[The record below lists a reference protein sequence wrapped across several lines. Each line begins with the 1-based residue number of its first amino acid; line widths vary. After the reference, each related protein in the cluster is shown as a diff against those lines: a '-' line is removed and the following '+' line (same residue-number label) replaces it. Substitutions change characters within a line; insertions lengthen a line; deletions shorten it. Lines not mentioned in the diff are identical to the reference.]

1 MAENDF
7 CVRDHMD
14 LLAGYVDRK
23 RITWKNGELK
33 SGNGR
38 PLNVAQAFQD
48 FLPQADHRI
57 PLPSMGQFQEMLED
71 ICQEALEDQYKD
83 RPDTKYPTVNSSMDF
98 VEMALQKCGAR
109 EVGITG
115 KYMGPDGRPLTYSNL
130 ELVVLSTLVEYKEE
144 RRGQRVPFSRDEL
157 KIMLQKYL
165 ADRKFAGSQTLR
177 ELIPFRSENEEGGR
191 ECLRWIFRD
200 MLQID
205 GDLDLAVEVM
215 RHWLWQVKRFV
226 YGLPVAEPIMVN
238 ILGSQ
243 GSGKTKFIRMLTA
256 CRGLFKEYHLSATLD
271 QIMDDRNAERWS
283 SYYIAFFDELAIS
296 GTLQDKSLGRVVAQ
310 LKKLLTEDSISYREM
325 RTTIIHS
332 APRTFSA
339 ISTSNIPLVNIIR
352 DDTGMRRF
360 FEIVTTRK
368 DFDTEMHHYFL
379 GEPNRDLGEQPDTA
393 MDPLL
398 VWTSVDESKDEGYMV
413 GGVRR
418 KVKEIQATYRRKES
432 IDWALENG
440 LTTGIPALVK
450 VDDEEYG
457 VHIQWMAHAERT
469 VHECKEYLGAIP
481 GRPLTLM
488 TSVSVEKAF
497 RAWVEENE
505 GRGRGD
511 YIPRRESF
519 AMVMQNKGFALLQ
532 KKAKYIFVVMTA
544 IRDDEEGMEDDS
556 PL

>member
-1 MAENDF
+1 MAENNF

-23 RITWKNGELK
+23 RITVKGGELK

-38 PLNVAQAFQD
+38 PLNIVQTFQD
-48 FLPQADHRI
+48 FLPQADQRI
-57 PLPSMGQFQEMLED
+57 PLPSMSQFQEMLED
-71 ICQEALEDQYKD
+71 ICQERLDDQY
-83 RPDTKYPTVNSSMDF
+83 RERGDTKYPTVRSSMEF
-98 VEMALQKCGAR
+98 VEMALQKCGAQ
-109 EVGITG
+109 EIGITG
-115 KYMGPDGRPLTYSNL
+115 KYVDANGKPFTYSDM
-130 ELVVLSTLVEYKEE
+130 ELVTLSTLVEYKEE
-144 RRGQRVPFSRDEL
+144 RRGQKIPFSRDDL

-165 ADRKFAGSQTLR
+165 KDRKDVGGQLLR
-177 ELIPFRSENEEGGR
+177 ELLPYRPENEEGGR
-191 ECLRWIFRD
+191 ECLRWIFAD
-200 MLQID
+200 MLQIE

-215 RHWLWQVKRFV
+215 RHWLWQVKRYV
-226 YGLPVAEPIMVN
+226 YGLPVGEPLMVN

-243 GSGKTKFIRMLTA
+243 GSGKTQFVRMLTA
-256 CRGLFKEYHLSATLD
+256 CRGLFKDYHLSATLD

-283 SYYIAFFDELAIS
+283 SYYVAFFDELAVS

-310 LKKLLTEDSISYREM
+310 LKKLLTEDAISYREM

-339 ISTSNIPLVNIIR
+339 ISTSNVPLVNIIR

-360 FEIVTTRK
+360 FEIVAARK
-368 DFDTEMHHYFL
+368 DFDHELHHYFL
-379 GEPNRDLGEQPDTA
+379 GEKNQELGDQPETA

-398 VWTSVDESKDEGYMV
+398 VWTSVDEKRDDGYLI
-413 GGVRR
+413 GETRR

-440 LTTGIPALVK
+440 LTSGIPALVK
-450 VDDEEYG
+450 LDDEEYG
-457 VHIQWMAHAERT
+457 VHIQWMNHAERT
-469 VHECKEYLGAIP
+469 VYECKEYLGNLP

-497 RAWVEENE
+497 RSWIEENE

-511 YIPRRESF
+511 YLPRRDNF
-519 AMVMQNKGFALLQ
+519 AMAMQSKGFALLQ
-532 KKAKYIFVVMTA
+532 KKSKYIFVVLV
-544 IRDDEEGMEDDS
+544 DPKNEEDMEDDS

>member
-1 MAENDF
+1 
-7 CVRDHMD
+7 
-14 LLAGYVDRK
+14 
-23 RITWKNGELK
+23 
-33 SGNGR
+33 
-38 PLNVAQAFQD
+38 
-48 FLPQADHRI
+48 
-57 PLPSMGQFQEMLED
+57 
-71 ICQEALEDQYKD
+71 
-83 RPDTKYPTVNSSMDF
+83 
-98 VEMALQKCGAR
+98 
-109 EVGITG
+109 
-115 KYMGPDGRPLTYSNL
+115 
-130 ELVVLSTLVEYKEE
+130 
-144 RRGQRVPFSRDEL
+144 
-157 KIMLQKYL
+157 
-165 ADRKFAGSQTLR
+165 
-177 ELIPFRSENEEGGR
+177 
-191 ECLRWIFRD
+191 
-200 MLQID
+200 
-205 GDLDLAVEVM
+205 
-215 RHWLWQVKRFV
+215 
-226 YGLPVAEPIMVN
+226 MVN

-256 CRGLFKEYHLSATLD
+256 CRGLFKDYHLSATLD